1 MFLFEFVG
9 FIRNVKKKEEFFEIF
24 KMLPSQSS
32 MMVSS
37 SVQAGA
43 AA

>member
-9 FIRNVKKKEEFFEIF
+9 FIRNIQKEFFEIF
-24 KMLPSQSS
+24 KVLPSQSS